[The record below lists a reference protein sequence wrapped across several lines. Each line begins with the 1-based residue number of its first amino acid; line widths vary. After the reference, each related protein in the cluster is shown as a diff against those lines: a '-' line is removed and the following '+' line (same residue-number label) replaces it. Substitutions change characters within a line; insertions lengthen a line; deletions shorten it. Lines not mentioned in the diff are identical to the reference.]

1 MTTTETVNT
10 DMLLEME
17 SVNVMPFS
25 EHDKIIL
32 RSYEAV
38 VDGIASLIGPFC
50 EIVLHSLEDL
60 NTSAIKIANGENTG
74 RQVGSPITDLALK
87 MLRDIE
93 GSERNFSRSYFT
105 RAKGGVLMKSITVA
119 IRNGENRV
127 IGLLYVNVNLDAP
140 FSQVLQS
147 FMPTEEAKQ
156 AASSVNFAS
165 DVEELVD
172 QTVERTIEEINAD
185 KSVSNNTKNRQIVME
200 LYDKGI
206 FDIKDAI
213 NRVAD
218 RLNISKHTVYLYIR
232 QRKTEDDEKLS
243 GLTYTLVVNG
253 PVYGSQSARSAYQ
266 FAKALIAKGH
276 SLVSVFL
283 LSRWRHQRQCV

>member
-1 MTTTETVNT
+1 MTNTESVSTE
-10 DMLLEME
+10 MLLDIE

-25 EHDKIIL
+25 QDDKIIL

-87 MLRDIE
+87 MLQDIE
-93 GSERNFSRSYFT
+93 GSERNFSRSCFS

-119 IRNGENRV
+119 IRNGNNRV
-127 IGLLYVNVNLDAP
+127 IGLLCVNVNLDAP

-147 FMPTEEAKQ
+147 FMPTEEAKE

-200 LYDKGI
+200 LFDKGI

-213 NRVAD
+213 NRVAE

-232 QRKTEDDEKLS
+232 QRKVEDDDK
-243 GLTYTLVVNG
+243 
-253 PVYGSQSARSAYQ
+253 
-266 FAKALIAKGH
+266 
-276 SLVSVFL
+276 
-283 LSRWRHQRQCV
+283 

>member
-1 MTTTETVNT
+1 VVSTDNFGTEV
-10 DMLLEME
+10 MVE
-17 SVNVMPFS
+17 SDLIETRTFT
-25 EHDKIIL
+25 EHDFVIL

-38 VDGIASLIGPFC
+38 VDGLATLIGPFC
-50 EIVLHSLEDL
+50 EIVLHSLADL

-74 RQVGSPITDLALK
+74 RKVGSPITDLALR

-93 GSERNFSRSYFT
+93 GSERNFSRAYFT
-105 RAKGGVLMKSITVA
+105 RAKGGALMKSITIA
-119 IRNGENRV
+119 IRNADDNI
-127 IGLLYVNVNLDAP
+127 IGLLCINVNLDAP
-140 FSQVLQS
+140 FSQILQS
-147 FMPTEEAKQ
+147 FMPTDEAKH

-165 DVEELVD
+165 DVDELVD

-185 KSVSNNTKNRQIVME
+185 KNVSNNAKNRQIVME

-232 QRKTEDDEKLS
+232 QRKTEDGEK
-243 GLTYTLVVNG
+243 
-253 PVYGSQSARSAYQ
+253 
-266 FAKALIAKGH
+266 
-276 SLVSVFL
+276 
-283 LSRWRHQRQCV
+283 

>member
-1 MTTTETVNT
+1 MDKLVNTETLNT
-10 DMLLEME
+10 ESLLELE
-17 SVNVMPFS
+17 SVDVKPFT

-38 VDGIASLIGPFC
+38 VDGIASLIGQFC

-60 NTSAIKIANGENTG
+60 NTSAIRIANGENTG

-87 MLRDIE
+87 MLKDIE
-93 GSERNFSRSYFT
+93 GSERNFSRAYFT

-119 IRNGENRV
+119 IRNGDNRV
-127 IGLLYVNVNLDAP
+127 IGLLCMNVNLDAP
-140 FSQVLQS
+140 FSQVLHS
-147 FMPTEEAKQ
+147 FMPTEEAEA

-172 QTVERTIEEINAD
+172 QTVERTIDEVNAD
-185 KSVSNNTKNRQIVME
+185 KMVSNNTKNRQIVME

-232 QRKTEDDEKLS
+232 QRKTEEE
-243 GLTYTLVVNG
+243 
-253 PVYGSQSARSAYQ
+253 
-266 FAKALIAKGH
+266 
-276 SLVSVFL
+276 
-283 LSRWRHQRQCV
+283 

>member
-1 MTTTETVNT
+1 VTTTEALNAE
-10 DMLLEME
+10 MLLEMD
-17 SVNVMPFS
+17 SVHMRPFK

-60 NTSAIKIANGENTG
+60 NTSAVKIANGENTG
-74 RQVGSPITDLALK
+74 RQVGSPITDLALR

-93 GSERNFSRSYFT
+93 GSKKNFSRSYFT
-105 RAKGGVLMKSITVA
+105 RAKGGILMKSITVA
-119 IRNGENRV
+119 IRNGDNRV
-127 IGLLYVNVNLDAP
+127 IGLLCINVNLDAS

-147 FMPTEEAKQ
+147 FLPTQEAEDE
-156 AASSVNFAS
+156 ASSVNFAS

-172 QTVERTIEEINAD
+172 NTVERTIEEINAD
-185 KSVSNNTKNRQIVME
+185 KTVSNNTKNRQIVMN

-232 QRKTEDDEKLS
+232 QRKTEDEEK
-243 GLTYTLVVNG
+243 
-253 PVYGSQSARSAYQ
+253 
-266 FAKALIAKGH
+266 
-276 SLVSVFL
+276 
-283 LSRWRHQRQCV
+283 

>member
-1 MTTTETVNT
+1 MSVSQSEVVHSEA
-10 DMLLEME
+10 LLEME
-17 SVNVMPFS
+17 SVHVMPFT

-32 RSYEAV
+32 HSYEAV
-38 VDGIASLIGPFC
+38 VDGLASLIGNYC

-87 MLRDIE
+87 MLKDIE
-93 GSERNFSRSYFT
+93 GSPRNFSRSYFT
-105 RAKGGVLMKSITVA
+105 RAKGGVLMKSITIA
-119 IRNGENRV
+119 IRNGDQRV
-127 IGLLYVNVNLDAP
+127 IGLLCININLDAP
-140 FSQVLQS
+140 FSQVLHA
-147 FMPTEEAKQ
+147 FMPTAEAEE

-185 KSVSNNTKNRQIVME
+185 KSVSNNTKNRQIVMD

-213 NRVAD
+213 NRVAE

-232 QRKTEDDEKLS
+232 QRKIEDGEK
-243 GLTYTLVVNG
+243 
-253 PVYGSQSARSAYQ
+253 
-266 FAKALIAKGH
+266 
-276 SLVSVFL
+276 
-283 LSRWRHQRQCV
+283 

>member
-1 MTTTETVNT
+1 MKVVST
-10 DMLLEME
+10 DNFGSEVMVE
-17 SVNVMPFS
+17 SDLIEPRAFS
-25 EHDKIIL
+25 EHDYIIL

-38 VDGIASLIGPFC
+38 VDGLAALIGPFC
-50 EIVLHSLEDL
+50 EIVLHSLADL

-74 RQVGSPITDLALK
+74 RKVGSPITDLALR

-93 GSERNFSRSYFT
+93 GSERNFSRAYFT
-105 RAKGGVLMKSITVA
+105 RAKGGDLMKSITIA
-119 IRNGENRV
+119 IRNGEDRI
-127 IGLLYVNVNLDAP
+127 IGLLCININLDAP
-140 FSQVLQS
+140 FSQILQS
-147 FMPTEEAKQ
+147 FMPTDEAKQ

-165 DVEELVD
+165 DVDELVD

-185 KSVSNNTKNRQIVME
+185 KNVSNNAKNRQIVME

-232 QRKTEDDEKLS
+232 QRKTEDGDK
-243 GLTYTLVVNG
+243 
-253 PVYGSQSARSAYQ
+253 
-266 FAKALIAKGH
+266 
-276 SLVSVFL
+276 
-283 LSRWRHQRQCV
+283 